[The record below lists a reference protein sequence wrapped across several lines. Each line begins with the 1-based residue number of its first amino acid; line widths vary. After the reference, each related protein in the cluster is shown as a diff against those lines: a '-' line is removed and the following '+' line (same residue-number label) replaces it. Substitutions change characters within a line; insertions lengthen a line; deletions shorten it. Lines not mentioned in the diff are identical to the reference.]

1 MSQNSFKTA
10 KAMSHFTCIK
20 TQIKDRDAL
29 VKALADVG
37 FKKVEV
43 HETAQHLHGYQGDV
57 RSQTAEVIIRRQYIG
72 QWSNDIGFKQQANGQ
87 FEAII
92 SEYDR
97 GNYSQEWLNH
107 LTQRYGYHAL
117 MATAPA
123 QGFTVEEE
131 ETLEDGTIR
140 VVVARWV

>member
-1 MSQNSFKTA
+1 
-10 KAMSHFTCIK
+10 MSHFTSIK
-20 TQIKDRDAL
+20 TQIKNLEAL

-37 FKKVEV
+37 FNQVEV
-43 HETAQHLHGYQGDV
+43 HETAQPLYGYQGDI
-57 RSQTAEVIIRRQYIG
+57 RPEAAEVIIRRHYIG
-72 QWSNDIGFKQQANGQ
+72 SASNDIGFKQQEDGQ

-97 GNYSQEWLNH
+97 YKYSQEWLNE
-107 LTQRYGYHAL
+107 LTQRYGYHSL

-123 QGFTVEEE
+123 EGFTVEEE

>member
-1 MSQNSFKTA
+1 
-10 KAMSHFTCIK
+10 MSHFTSIK
-20 TQIKDRDAL
+20 TQIKNQDAL
-29 VKALADVG
+29 VKALADIG
-37 FKKVEV
+37 FENLEV
-43 HETAQHLHGYQGDV
+43 HETAQHLYGYQGDV
-57 RSQTAEVIIRRQYIG
+57 REQTAEVIIRRQYIG
-72 QWSNDIGFKQQANGQ
+72 AGSNDIGFKQQPDGQ

-97 GNYSQEWLNH
+97 HKYSQDWLNG

-123 QGFTVEEE
+123 QGFSVEEE

>member
-1 MSQNSFKTA
+1 
-10 KAMSHFTCIK
+10 MSHFTCIK
-20 TQIKDRDAL
+20 TQIKDTEAL

-37 FKKVEV
+37 FQHVEV
-43 HETAQHLHGYQGDV
+43 HTIAQPLYGYQGDQ

-72 QWSNDIGFKQQANGQ
+72 TNSNDIGFKQQPDGT
-87 FEAII
+87 FKAII
-92 SEYDR
+92 SEFDR
-97 GNYSQEWLNH
+97 RQYSQPWLNK

-123 QGFTVEEE
+123 QGFAIEAE

>member
-1 MSQNSFKTA
+1 
-10 KAMSHFTCIK
+10 MSHFTCIK
-20 TQIKDRDAL
+20 TQIKHRDAL
-29 VKALADVG
+29 IKALADVG
-37 FKKVEV
+37 FKNVEV
-43 HETAQHLHGYQGDV
+43 HETAQHLYGYQGDV
-57 RSQTAEVIIRRQYIG
+57 RKQTAEVIIRRQDIG
-72 QWSNDIGFKQQANGQ
+72 AYSNDIGFKRQEDGQ

-97 GNYSQEWLNH
+97 HKYSQEWLNG
-107 LTQRYGYHAL
+107 LTQRYGYHTL
-117 MATAPA
+117 MATAPT

>member
-1 MSQNSFKTA
+1 
-10 KAMSHFTCIK
+10 MSHFTCIK
-20 TQIKDRDAL
+20 TQIKHQEAL
-29 VKALADVG
+29 VQALADVG
-37 FKKVEV
+37 FNKVEV
-43 HETAQHLHGYQGDV
+43 HETAQHLYGYQGDI
-57 RSQTAEVIIRRQYIG
+57 RPQTAEVIIRREYIG
-72 QWSNDIGFKQQANGQ
+72 QASNDIGFKRQDDGN

-97 GNYSQEWLNH
+97 SKYSQEWLNG

-117 MATAPA
+117 IATAPT
-123 QGFTVEEE
+123 QGFSIEEE

>member
-1 MSQNSFKTA
+1 
-10 KAMSHFTCIK
+10 MSHFTCIK
-20 TQIKDRDAL
+20 TQIKHQDAL
-29 VKALADVG
+29 LKALADIG
-37 FKKVEV
+37 FKEVEV
-43 HETAQHLHGYQGDV
+43 HETAQHLYGYQGDV

-72 QWSNDIGFKQQANGQ
+72 SASNDIGFKRQKDGQ

-97 GNYSQEWLNH
+97 HKYSQAWLNG
-107 LTQRYGYHAL
+107 LTQRYGYHMLLEA
-117 MATAPA
+117 APE
-123 QGFTVEEE
+123 QGFTIEEE